1 MSNSWYKR
9 IRKQKTFVQEDLML
23 HPIVCQNE
31 RLRQYLQSFQAL
43 FSRPQYEHFVTVLMG
58 LLLCGE
64 RYTLSHIKHAVAVEK
79 SLSSLS
85 RFLAKAPWNHQFV
98 IQYNFSRF
106 CRMMQLRIEQEG
118 RTMLEK
124 QQKKCGRR
132 LTPLVIGYLIG
143 DDSTMFKP
151 KGMKMQGIGKHY
163 STTHEKP
170 ISGHSLVQCL
180 YTVLGRSCP
189 LEPLLYQQEKFAK
202 KEDVP
207 FMSKIDLMI
216 QQIQNFTPP
225 SGTITHILLDSWY
238 SAKKIWKTARDRGFQ
253 ITTGLRCNRSLRVPC
268 EDDPK
273 GWKWQK
279 LSEYV
284 ASLPKSA
291 YQQCSKPRNPEEKV
305 WVHVADTRVKKL
317 YRCKLIIIR
326 QKLDDPLSEAR
337 YWASSDLAADI
348 QTLMKHISMRWEI
361 EPFFGDTK
369 ELLGIDQYQLMTTTA
384 LLRYWTLCWVA
395 FSFLEE
401 IRDDLK
407 HQKYQKEEEYQ
418 EEYKCQP
425 ATLGQARKE
434 VQKTHEK
441 LLLEW
446 VYQQAFSGTPVE
458 ELFASLVA

>member
-1 MSNSWYKR
+1 
-9 IRKQKTFVQEDLML
+9 
-23 HPIVCQNE
+23 
-31 RLRQYLQSFQAL
+31 
-43 FSRPQYEHFVTVLMG
+43 
-58 LLLCGE
+58 
-64 RYTLSHIKHAVAVEK
+64 
-79 SLSSLS
+79 
-85 RFLAKAPWNHQFV
+85 
-98 IQYNFSRF
+98 
-106 CRMMQLRIEQEG
+106 MMQSRIEQE
-118 RTMLEK
+118 RRIMLEK
-124 QQKKCGRR
+124 QLKRRGRR
-132 LTPLVIGYLIG
+132 KEPLVTGYLIG
-143 DDSTMFKP
+143 DDSTMSKP

-170 ISGHSLVQCL
+170 VNGHSLVQCL

-189 LEPLLYQQEKFAK
+189 LEPLLYQQKKVAE
-202 KEDVP
+202 KEDIP

-238 SAKKIWKTARDRGFQ
+238 SAKKIWKAARDREFQ

-291 YQQCSKPRNPEEKV
+291 YQLCSKPRNPEEKV
-305 WVHVADTRVKKL
+305 WVHVVDTRVKKL
-317 YRCKLIIIR
+317 YRCKIVVIR
-326 QKLDDPLSEAR
+326 KNLDDPLSETR
-337 YWASSDLAADI
+337 FWASSDLAADV
-348 QTLMKHISMRWEI
+348 QTLMKHVSMRWEI
-361 EPFFGDTK
+361 EPFFADTK

-384 LLRYWTLCWVA
+384 LLRYWTLCWIA

-407 HQKYQKEEEYQ
+407 HQKKKENQKEYE
-418 EEYKCQP
+418 CQH

-434 VQKTHEK
+434 VQKIHQK
-441 LLLEW
+441 LFLEW
-446 VYQQAFSGTPVE
+446 VYHHAFSGTPVE
-458 ELFASLVA
+458 AIFASLVA